1 MISVGRKIT
10 ISLGLM
16 AIAFGS
22 ALPVQAQ
29 MMTEENLNAPP
40 QSEGSAADLA
50 GILPKDSALWLGGVG
65 GEGDVEAQG
74 DYNPYEIRSDQ
85 LEGQLT
91 DQEQQQLLESSQLR
105 LGTGSF

>member
-10 ISLGLM
+10 IALGLT

-22 ALPVQAQ
+22 AFPVQAQ
-29 MMTEENLNAPP
+29 MMTEENLNALP

-65 GEGDVEAQG
+65 GEGDIDAEG
-74 DYNPYEIRSDQ
+74 NYNPYEIRSDQ
-85 LEGQLT
+85 LNGLLT
-91 DQEQQQLLESSQLR
+91 DIEQQQLLESSQLR
-105 LGTGSF
+105 LGIGSF